1 MKVEDSALQHDID
14 KISKIAIVPQL
25 LDVICRTTGMG
36 FSAIARVTEDK
47 WIACQVK
54 DDIAFGLEPGG
65 ELEIETTIC
74 NEIRQSG
81 NAVVID
87 HVSDDPDFAHHH
99 TPAMYGFQSY
109 ISVPIFRKDKTFF
122 GTLCAIDPHPRK
134 LNNPQITGMFTLF
147 ADLISFHLEAVDQ
160 LDTSRNDLLIERG
173 FNAELED
180 RIRERTDQLEQK
192 NEMLLKTNQELQE
205 FNYISSHDLQ
215 EPLRKIQTFV
225 SRLQQSESDG
235 LSDKGVHYLR
245 KISQSAERMR
255 LLIDDLLSYS
265 QTDRERIPSE
275 MTDLGP
281 IVTEVL
287 DDLHEQI
294 AEKSVE
300 VEVGQMCSANVIP
313 FQMSQLFYNIIG
325 NSVKYASDQRRP
337 KIIVQAGI
345 VENGSLVNPTLT
357 ANRYCHISISDNGI
371 GFDPRYNEKIF
382 GLFQRLHG
390 KQEYS
395 GTGVG
400 LAIVKKIVEIHNGMV
415 FASGNE
421 DHGAKFDVFLPVG
434 STL

>member
-1 MKVEDSALQHDID
+1 MRLKDDALQQDID
-14 KISKIAIVPQL
+14 KINKISIVPRL
-25 LDVICRTTGMG
+25 LDVVCLTTGMG

-54 DDIAFGLEPGG
+54 DDIGFGLTAGG
-65 ELEIETTIC
+65 ELEIKTTIC

-87 HVSDDPDFAHHH
+87 HVTEDADFVNHH

-134 LNNPQITGMFTLF
+134 LRNLQITSMFTLF

-160 LDTSRNDLLIERG
+160 LDLSNDDLRIQRG
-173 FNAELED
+173 FNAELEQK
-180 RIRERTDQLEQK
+180 IKERTVELEHK

-225 SRLQQSESDG
+225 SRLQHDESKG
-235 LSDKGVHYLR
+235 LSDNGIAYLN

-265 QTDRERIPSE
+265 QTDRARILPE
-275 MTDLGP
+275 TTDLGL
-281 IVTEVL
+281 IVKDVL
-287 DDLHEQI
+287 DDLKEQI
-294 AEKSVE
+294 AEKSADVE
-300 VEVGQMCSANVIP
+300 VREMCSARVVP

-325 NSVKYASDQRRP
+325 NSVKYSSEHRKP
-337 KIIVQAGI
+337 KIIVRARLL
-345 VENGSLVNPTLT
+345 ENGML
-357 ANRYCHISISDNGI
+357 ANEMLDESAYCHISISDNGI
-371 GFDPRYNEKIF
+371 GFDALYNEKIF

-390 KQEYS
+390 KLEYS

-400 LAIVKKIVEIHNGMV
+400 LAIVKKIVENHGGWV
-415 FASGNE
+415 FASGVA
-421 DHGAKFDVFLPVG
+421 DKGAEFDVFLPIG
-434 STL
+434 